1 MVGSLDMVPLCPK
14 ARRLLRWDRSH
25 NQPWETPVPPT
36 DVLQTRTRGSRTLLP
51 STRRRPAFAA
61 LVVVTGVGPLAL
73 DTYLPALPAMQRSLH
88 TSAAV
93 VQLTVTMYIVGLA
106 LGQFLAGPL
115 SDGLGRR
122 RPMLFNTAGF
132 AVLSV
137 VCATAAN
144 AEVLVGA
151 RLLHGMLAGA
161 GVAVGRAVV
170 SDGVRG
176 DEAARRFGTLSS
188 ITLIAPVIAP
198 AIGAAIL
205 SFGDWR
211 TVFWFVAGLGVV
223 MFCAVWFAVPE
234 TLPAEQRHGSG
245 MSATGRRMAD
255 LFGDWAF
262 MQNVVVQC
270 LATASFFTYI
280 GGSSFVLETVY
291 GIGQGRYATVFTVN
305 AGAMICGSLT
315 YRFLVPRFGP
325 VLLRSA
331 GLCFGMTATT
341 GLIVVALLGTS
352 RVPSL
357 AAPWALFAVLTYGM
371 GLIGPSSMT
380 LAQAA
385 GRRARGTASAMQ
397 GGSAFLI
404 GACVTPLTGVLG
416 YTSLLPMAILMVAL
430 MFCAFVAGFVSLT
443 STRGVARG

>member
-1 MVGSLDMVPLCPK
+1 MTSPDALLTR
-14 ARRLLRWDRSH
+14 ARA
-25 NQPWETPVPPT
+25 PW
-36 DVLQTRTRGSRTLLP
+36 TLLP
-51 STRRRPAFAA
+51 SPRPGRKPAFAA

-88 TSAAV
+88 TGAAV

-122 RPMLFNTAGF
+122 RPMLVSTAGF
-132 AVLSV
+132 TVLSV
-137 VCATAAN
+137 VCATAIDAR
-144 AEVLVGA
+144 VLVAA
-151 RLLHGMLAGA
+151 RLLHGLLAGA

-176 DEAARRFGTLSS
+176 DEVARKFGTLASV
-188 ITLIAPVIAP
+188 TMLGPVIAP
-198 AIGAAIL
+198 SIGAAIL

-223 MFCAVWFAVPE
+223 MFGAVWFAVPE
-234 TLPAEQRHGSG
+234 TLPVAQRHGSG
-245 MSATGRRMAD
+245 VGATGRRMAD

-305 AGAMICGSLT
+305 AAAMICGSLT

-325 VLLRSA
+325 VLMRSV

-357 AAPWALFAVLTYGM
+357 AVPWALFSVLTYGM
-371 GLIGPSSMT
+371 GMVGPSSMT
-380 LAQAA
+380 LAQTA

-397 GGSAFLI
+397 GGSAFLV
-404 GACVTPLTGVLG
+404 GACVTPLTGLLG
-416 YTSLLPMAILMVAL
+416 YHSLLPMATLMVSL
-430 MFCAFVAGFVSLT
+430 MLCAFVAGFVSL
-443 STRGVARG
+443 SSSRRVATFESLAS